1 MKLVIQL
8 LLWIV
13 IGVLGYLT
21 FNAVYEPIEFNKVKE
36 ARYQKVIDKLKDIRK
51 AQLAHKQVTGVFA
64 GDFDNLIKFIDTAEY
79 TVTQRR
85 DTTVLD
91 EEYKKTYGVDQ
102 YKSKTIVDTLG
113 YVPVKDSIFKNSS
126 RYKEMM
132 YVPTTDKKA
141 KFEIESGKIN
151 KNDTEISVFE
161 VKVSKD
167 VILSDLDKDLI
178 MQEKQVISVDGV
190 NGEYIQIG
198 SMTEIN
204 TNGNWPQV
212 YGANDQ

>member
-36 ARYQKVIDKLKDIRK
+36 ARYQKVIDRLKDVRK
-51 AQLAHKQVTGVFA
+51 AQLAHKQVTGTFA
-64 GDFDNLIKFIDTAEY
+64 GNFENLVQFIDTAEF

-102 YKSKTIVDTLG
+102 YKSETIIDTLG
-113 YVPVKDSIFKNSS
+113 YVPVKDSIFKNST

-132 YVPTTDKKA
+132 FVPTTDKQA
-141 KFEIESGKIN
+141 KFEIESGKIM
-151 KNDTEISVFE
+151 KNDTEIPVFE

-167 VILSDLDKDLI
+167 VILSDLDKDLL
-178 MQEKQVISVDGV
+178 MQEKQVLSVDGV
-190 NGEYIQIG
+190 NGEYIKIG

>member
-85 DTTVLD
+85 DTTILD

>member
-167 VILSDLDKDLI
+167 VILSDLDKDLL

-190 NGEYIQIG
+190 NGEYITIG

>member
-102 YKSKTIVDTLG
+102 YKSQTIVDTLG

-167 VILSDLDKDLI
+167 VILSDLDKDLL

>member
-102 YKSKTIVDTLG
+102 YKSQTIVDTLG

-167 VILSDLDKDLI
+167 VILNDLDKDLL

>member
-21 FNAVYEPIEFNKVKE
+21 FNAVYEPIEFNKTKE
-36 ARYQKVIDKLKDIRK
+36 VRYQKVIDRLKDIRK
-51 AQLAHKQVTGVFA
+51 AQLAHKQVTGTFA
-64 GDFDNLIKFIDTAEY
+64 GDFTNLVKFVDTAEF

-91 EEYKKTYGVDQ
+91 EEYKKAYNVDQ
-102 YKSKTIVDTLG
+102 YMSKTIIDTIG
-113 YVPVKDSIFKNSS
+113 TVPVKDSIFKNSQ
-126 RYKEMM
+126 RYKDMM
-132 YVPTTDKKA
+132 YVPTTNKKA
-141 KFEIESGKIN
+141 KFEIENGNIVKN
-151 KNDTEISVFE
+151 KTEIPVFE

-167 VILSDLDKDLI
+167 VILEDLDKDLI
-178 MQEKQVISVDGV
+178 MQEKQVLSVDGV
-190 NGEYIQIG
+190 NGEYIKIG

>member
-85 DTTVLD
+85 DTTILD

-141 KFEIESGKIN
+141 KFEIESGKIR

-167 VILSDLDKDLI
+167 VILSDLDKDLL

>member
-85 DTTVLD
+85 DTTILD

-167 VILSDLDKDLI
+167 VILSDLDKDLL

>member
-85 DTTVLD
+85 DTTILD

-141 KFEIESGKIN
+141 KFEIESGTIN

>member
-85 DTTVLD
+85 DTTILD
-91 EEYKKTYGVDQ
+91 EEYKKTYGIDQ

-167 VILSDLDKDLI
+167 VILSDLDKDLL

>member
-64 GDFDNLIKFIDTAEY
+64 GDFDNLIKFIDIAEN

-85 DTTVLD
+85 DTTILD
-91 EEYKKTYGVDQ
+91 EVHKKTYGVDQ

-141 KFEIESGKIN
+141 KFEIESGKIR

-167 VILSDLDKDLI
+167 VILSDLDKDLL

>member
-102 YKSKTIVDTLG
+102 YKSQTIVDTLG

-167 VILSDLDKDLI
+167 VILSDLDKDLL

-190 NGEYIQIG
+190 NGEYITIG